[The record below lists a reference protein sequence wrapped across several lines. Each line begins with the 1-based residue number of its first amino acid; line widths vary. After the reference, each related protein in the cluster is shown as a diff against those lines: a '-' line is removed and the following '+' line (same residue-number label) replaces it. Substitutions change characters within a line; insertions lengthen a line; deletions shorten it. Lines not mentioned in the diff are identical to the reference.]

1 MLYLHWQPGEKANS
15 TKKDLALDL
24 VHFFYPLYFQRSLYL
39 WRAVHYQMK
48 PAANHFQ
55 LSLEILREIPSL

>member
-39 WRAVHYQMK
+39 
-48 PAANHFQ
+48 
-55 LSLEILREIPSL
+55 

>member
-24 VHFFYPLYFQRSLYL
+24 VHFFYPLFIFFIFRYL
-39 WRAVHYQMK
+39 CIFDMQYTIK
-48 PAANHFQ
+48 
-55 LSLEILREIPSL
+55 